1 MAKSG
6 AFQILRFGLEGDCH
20 EEACLL
26 IDICRNVDF
35 TWDERHPVF
44 SPRLKRRVVRSIPSR
59 AVAPVG
65 PPMIHFPW
73 KGWESGSG
81 EYLKLVDEE
90 PTVVMS
96 NGRNSSG
103 ELPRDPEIVVTL
115 FQNINEAG
123 PLPSR

>member
-1 MAKSG
+1 MYQTRSMSVNHPWMAKSG
-6 AFQILRFGLEGDCH
+6 EFQVLRFGLEGDCH

-73 KGWESGSG
+73 KG
-81 EYLKLVDEE
+81 
-90 PTVVMS
+90 
-96 NGRNSSG
+96 
-103 ELPRDPEIVVTL
+103 
-115 FQNINEAG
+115 
-123 PLPSR
+123 